1 MLAHLPSLKRAL
13 LRANRG
19 MFESTVNLPVA
30 AFSETLEDVARK
42 LHERWE
48 QYKRAQSRA

>member
-1 MLAHLPSLKRAL
+1 MLSL

-19 MFESTVNLPVA
+19 MVESTVNLPVA
-30 AFSETLEDVARK
+30 AFSEPLDEVARK